1 MANNWN
7 SYDTTLA
14 LVEELPTYEGWI
26 SSEDELSERFD
37 DEIAPLVIEQYGE
50 DDEPA
55 MSEAFND
62 WTDSLC
68 KDGEIHEEQYNKYC
82 YVGKYS

>member
-1 MANNWN
+1 MRNWNNLNELDIIEELAGINNWID
-7 SYDTTLA
+7 S
-14 LVEELPTYEGWI
+14 EEA
-26 SSEDELSERFD
+26 LSELFD
-37 DEIAPLVIEQYGE
+37 QEIAPLVIAQYGE

-68 KDGEIHEEQYNKYC
+68 KDGVIHPIQYDQYC

>member
-1 MANNWN
+1 MSNCFEHVDLIEIIEAYAADNGG
-7 SYDTTLA
+7 YDSEEA
-14 LVEELPTYEGWI
+14 L
-26 SSEDELSERFD
+26 SAAFD
-37 DEIAPLVIEQYGE
+37 DQIAPFVIEQYGE

-55 MSEAFND
+55 MNEAFCD

-68 KDGEIHEEQYNKYC
+68 KDGVIHELQYQQYC